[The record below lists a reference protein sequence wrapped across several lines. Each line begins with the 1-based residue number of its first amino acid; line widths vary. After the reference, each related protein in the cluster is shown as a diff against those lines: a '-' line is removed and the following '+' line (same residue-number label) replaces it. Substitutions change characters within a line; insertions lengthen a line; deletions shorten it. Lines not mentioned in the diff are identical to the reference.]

1 MGLIQIKDTTF
12 ISMILIPQL
21 CCGCFAGFYTFAIFL
36 CRVNMF
42 LRLLFEWRYSYGFKN
57 IWLTSIYCTEVLS
70 SYLLLLVVPMIR
82 IYPTLENTYHHT
94 CAGDPYH
101 HHVWLNYIISESHRL
116 EIHSIME
123 CSSIGMYAKSKDK

>member
-1 MGLIQIKDTTF
+1 MELILIIDSTF

-21 CCGCFAGFYTFAIFL
+21 CFGCFAGFYTFAIFL

-82 IYPTLENTYHHT
+82 IYPTLEDTYYVVMDVKSMQRVT
-94 CAGDPYH
+94 KNYEWKNWPRNLIN
-101 HHVWLNYIISESHRL
+101 VMVSWLLPISHSHA
-116 EIHSIME
+116 
-123 CSSIGMYAKSKDK
+123 YW

>member
-82 IYPTLENTYHHT
+82 IYPTLEDTYYVVMDVKSMQRVT
-94 CAGDPYH
+94 KNYEWKNWPRNLIN
-101 HHVWLNYIISESHRL
+101 VMVPWLLPISHSHA
-116 EIHSIME
+116 
-123 CSSIGMYAKSKDK
+123 YW

>member
-21 CCGCFAGFYTFAIFL
+21 CFGCFAGFYTFAIFL

-82 IYPTLENTYHHT
+82 IYPTLEDTYYVVMDVKSMQRVT
-94 CAGDPYH
+94 KNYEWKNWPRNLIN
-101 HHVWLNYIISESHRL
+101 VMVLWLLPISHSHA
-116 EIHSIME
+116 
-123 CSSIGMYAKSKDK
+123 YW